1 MLERY
6 AVGDESFCYDYIFF
20 GRHDL
25 HDLSD
30 PYASLYNSIQIRP
43 LANCADLLEGEYVG
57 AQWLRRR
64 WGAVDHNTHVEAVV
78 V

>member
-1 MLERY
+1 MKLPCAPEHPIVARVLLPVKEYPEYQRAGSALNMLERY

-20 GRHDL
+20 GRHDS

-43 LANCADLLEGEYVG
+43 
-57 AQWLRRR
+57 
-64 WGAVDHNTHVEAVV
+64 
-78 V
+78 